1 MRRVGGDLNR
11 VLVTQYL
18 LFEDVRGHLSLAHE
32 TFGNAAA
39 EIDYSRHARA
49 QGNLRQ
55 VEHILNQIKMEI
67 VFLFKAR
74 TGDAYGNPAVADPGA
89 KDRHARFV
97 SCRQNAVFRGNLC
110 KFAAE
115 QVKELAC

>member
-32 TFGNAAA
+32 TFGNAAD
-39 EIDYSRHARA
+39 EIDYSRHTRA

-55 VEHILNQIKMEI
+55 VKHILNQIKMEI

-74 TGDAYGNPAVADPGA
+74 TGDPNCNATVTDARTKY
-89 KDRHARFV
+89 RYTRFV
-97 SCRQNAVFRGNLC
+97 SGSQDAVFRSNLC
-110 KFAAE
+110 EFAAE
-115 QVKELAC
+115 QVKELAR